1 MKKIKKTP
9 AILYS
14 VFSRSQFRLF
24 IKLVTGNMIAL
35 LIYEFSADLK
45 SYLINFTIALIIALL
60 LPIKRL
66 C

>member
-1 MKKIKKTP
+1 MKKIKKTSSR
-9 AILYS
+9 LYNVLS
-14 VFSRSQFRLF
+14 HSQFRLF

-35 LIYEFSADLK
+35 LIFEFSADLK
-45 SYLINFTIALIIALL
+45 AYIINFTIALIIALL